1 MICLYHSVIWPDSRV
16 VECMSLMSLLMLRCS
31 LHACSPRPSLLL
43 ILQMD
48 WQGTPIRVY
57 AASACQ
63 SGAWALKKSLMRPSF
78 FLYFREIRKK
88 QSHWP
93 GGQSAPRLYNRYN
106 LCPCARP
113 AHVGECGPGPEFK
126 FSKTVEVSWSCK
138 ALQRCQR
145 EIATDEIQEEKY
157 RESAAM

>member
-88 QSHWP
+88 QSHSP
-93 GGQSAPRLYNRYN
+93 GGQSPPNSSTIAIISAHAPGLHMW
-106 LCPCARP
+106 AS
-113 AHVGECGPGPEFK
+113 AGPGPSSSSPK
-126 FSKTVEVSWSCK
+126 QWKSVGRVKLYNAVS
-138 ALQRCQR
+138 AR
-145 EIATDEIQEEKY
+145 
-157 RESAAM
+157 